1 MKKYINYSFVYA
13 ILALISGVFFREYT
27 KMNNFAGKTQLSFA
41 HVHVFALGT
50 IFIILVGLL
59 ALFSNVEEKKT
70 FRVFW
75 RLYNLSLPFMCVMF
89 VVRGVLEV
97 SGKSLSKAAN
107 SSISGIAG
115 ITHMLMAISLV
126 MLFFGLKK
134 AKFKGRM
141 E

>member
-1 MKKYINYSFVYA
+1 MKKYLNYSFIYA

-41 HVHVFALGT
+41 HVHLFALGT
-50 IFIILVGLL
+50 IFVIVIGLL
-59 ALFSNVEEKKT
+59 ALFSDVEEKKP

-97 SGKSLSKAAN
+97 SGKNLSKAVN

-115 ITHMLMAISLV
+115 ISHMMIAIALF
-126 MLFFGLKK
+126 MLFIGLKK
-134 AKFKGRM
+134 ADFKKKD
-141 E
+141 